1 MTIDQQVREVACGAL
16 RVERCM
22 PSRDLQLAGMVWLL
36 GQITGMTNCATI
48 KSGAASLSCL
58 DRQELL
64 PAVVFQLMQIA
75 FMGQPGPQGP
85 PGPAGAPGPV
95 VAYFGSYGGIAPPF
109 TPSVPVPGAMVI
121 ARDTD
126 FGSLWFFINGAW
138 TQ

>member
-48 KSGAASLSCL
+48 KAGAESLSCL

-64 PAVVFQLMQIA
+64 PAVVYQLMQIS
-75 FMGQPGPQGP
+75 FMGKPGPPGLPGQPGV
-85 PGPAGAPGPV
+85 PGPV
-95 VAYFGSYGGIAPPF
+95 VAYYGAYGGNAPAF
-109 TPSVPVPGAMVI
+109 TPSVPTPNAMVI
-121 ARDTD
+121 SRDTD
-126 FGSLWFFINGAW
+126 SGLLWYYVSGAW
-138 TQ
+138 TL